1 MNIARILYP
10 VKVLGPGERV
20 GIWMCGCDRACPGC
34 SNPELWKPRAE
45 YEISV
50 RNAAAMIGRVRE
62 TRVIDGVTISGGEPF
77 RQAAELAE
85 LLEAL
90 DIEDVLIYT
99 GYLLE
104 ELTAMRDPAVDR
116 VLSKAAVLIDGP
128 YLREQND
135 GARLRGSSNQQIHIL
150 NESLRP
156 RYERYLD
163 AGENQIQN
171 FTTADGVVSVGIHK
185 QDFAEKMRRGL
196 NP

>member
-10 VKVLGPGERV
+10 VRVLGPGERV

-34 SNPELWKPRAE
+34 SNPELWEPRAE

-62 TRVIDGVTISGGEPF
+62 TRAIDGVTISGGEPF

-90 DIEDVLIYT
+90 DIGDVLIYT

-104 ELTAMRDPAVDR
+104 ELAAMRDPAVDR
-116 VLSKAAVLIDGP
+116 VLARTAVLIDGP

-156 RYERYLD
+156 RYERCLA